1 MGRLRSKKKKGMKKA
16 SKFNNKLKRE
26 AKSLYNNLIKNILAI
41 SKIYLRKKVL
51 AKNMANL
58 KE

>member
-1 MGRLRSKKKKGMKKA
+1 MGRLHSKKKKGTKKV

-26 AKSLYNNLIKNILAI
+26 AKSSFNNLIKNMQTT
-41 SKIYLRKKVL
+41 SKIYLLKKVL

>member
-1 MGRLRSKKKKGMKKA
+1 MKKA

>member
-1 MGRLRSKKKKGMKKA
+1 MDRLLSRKKKGTKKA

-26 AKSLYNNLIKNILAI
+26 VKSSYNNSIKNMLTT
-41 SKIYLRKKVL
+41 SKIFLPKKVL
-51 AKNMANL
+51 AKNMVNL